1 VARAAVPETHAALQ
15 LFLRTAASMPVA
27 SEMNGASTDLSEECG
42 RAPSQEENRSAA
54 GASGEMMPKDPPGV
68 GFSCKT
74 FLIYAGPGW
83 LMSLAYL
90 DPGNLESD
98 LQSGAYTGYS
108 LIWVLFMCT
117 LAGLVLQVLAA
128 RLGTVTGRNLAQNC
142 RAGYSRRTS
151 LTIWVMTEVAI
162 IGSDMQEVVG
172 SAIALKTLFGWPLWL
187 GSLFTGLD
195 TFTFM
200 AMHYFGKRILEFFI
214 FALVMMMMVCFFT
227 NFSLSPPPL
236 MDLLCGFE
244 FGCPSYAALQLV
256 GTVGAVIMPHNI
268 YLHSALVQSRTVD
281 RQDEVHVRQANKYN
295 LLDSAMALFISFL
308 INAALLASFANG
320 FFFEDCANAADG
332 PLACVPGAA
341 CTGSD
346 CTPCIS
352 GAGLH
357 GFCGEIGLDQGGD
370 SLLVLLGKNGR
381 LGEKLFALGVLAA
394 GQAST
399 MTGTFAGQY
408 VMEGFLEWKVPMWVR
423 TLITRSFALGP
434 AVAVALATADQ
445 PNLNNT
451 VNQWLNILQSV
462 QLPFAL
468 LPVLHFCSDREVMGQ
483 FALRRRWQAL
493 CWALAATVIG
503 VNVYLVVDR
512 VVGSPWWAWVL
523 AAIFFVAYG
532 AFISVIIR
540 SDLKRMLGGARAFL
554 TSTRRTEGPAAPL
567 TS

>member
-1 VARAAVPETHAALQ
+1 
-15 LFLRTAASMPVA
+15 
-27 SEMNGASTDLSEECG
+27 
-42 RAPSQEENRSAA
+42 
-54 GASGEMMPKDPPGV
+54 MMPKDPPGV
-68 GFSCKT
+68 AFSLKT
-74 FLIYAGPGW
+74 FMVYAGPGW

-98 LQSGAYTGYS
+98 LQSGAYTGYN

-162 IGSDMQEVVG
+162 IGSDIQEVVG

-200 AMHYFGKRILEFFI
+200 AMHYFGKRILECFI

-227 NFSLSPPPL
+227 NFSLSPPPM
-236 MDLLCGFE
+236 MDLVSGFE

-281 RQDEVHVRQANKYN
+281 RQDAVHMRQANKYN

-320 FFFEDCANAADG
+320 FFFKDCANAANG
-332 PLACVPGAA
+332 PLACVPGAV

-346 CTPCIS
+346 CSSCIS
-352 GAGLH
+352 GEGLH
-357 GFCGEIGLDQGGD
+357 GFCGEIGLAEGGD

-408 VMEGFLEWKVPMWVR
+408 VMEGFLELKVPMWLR
-423 TLITRSFALGP
+423 TLITRSLALGP
-434 AVAVALATADQ
+434 AVLVALATADH

-451 VNQWLNILQSV
+451 VSQWLNILQSV

-468 LPVLHFCSDREVMGQ
+468 LPVLHFCSDSEVMGQ
-483 FALRRRWQAL
+483 FALKRRWQAL
-493 CWALAATVIG
+493 CWGLAATVIG

-512 VVGSPWWAWVL
+512 VVGSPWWAWLL
-523 AAIFFVAYG
+523 AAIFFVAYA

-554 TSTRRTEGPAAPL
+554 TSARRMEGPAAPL